1 MQDNEAHH
9 ENRATAIESSP
20 ICVLPDVLDSICV
33 PAHKSLLEII
43 KSTFYRFRV
52 PFKSRFSPPHM
63 PIGGFNTDEEPAW
76 GQTKE
81 LVRRRTR

>member
-9 ENRATAIESSP
+9 KNRATAIESSP
-20 ICVLPDVLDSICV
+20 VCVLPDVLNSICV
-33 PAHKSLLEII
+33 PSHKSLFEIF

-52 PFKSRFSPPHM
+52 PFKCRFSPSHM
-63 PIGGFNTDEEPAW
+63 SIGGLNTDEEPAW